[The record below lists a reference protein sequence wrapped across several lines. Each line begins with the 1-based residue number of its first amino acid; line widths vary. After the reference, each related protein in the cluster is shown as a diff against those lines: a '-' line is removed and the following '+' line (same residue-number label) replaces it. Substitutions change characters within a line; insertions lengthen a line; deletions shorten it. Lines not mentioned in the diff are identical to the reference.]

1 MPGHRGFWGDCQI
14 HATMREA
21 PSHLFP
27 MSIDSLSF
35 FFFLSCRTDGHT
47 AVHFHLGGLSLW
59 LLFIFFNSFSL
70 SLLKEYF

>member
-1 MPGHRGFWGDCQI
+1 MDATLRDLQLPQEGVPGHRGFWGDCQI

-35 FFFLSCRTDGHT
+35 FFFVL
-47 AVHFHLGGLSLW
+47 
-59 LLFIFFNSFSL
+59 
-70 SLLKEYF
+70 